1 MNVHGQQDRLQFILW
16 DVRQKVKHSRYR
28 MTCSDG
34 FLGSTF
40 QRTAMI
46 MQPGRICGSSVSVSR
61 GYVLACLSES
71 SFTIEIRLSDD
82 RRHSRKRGF
91 GVALRL
97 VPRKTV
103 NPNVSGREHG
113 QSLRVIP
120 NTERQSHR
128 TQIRSC

>member
-1 MNVHGQQDRLQFILW
+1 MNAHGQQDRLQFILW
-16 DVRQKVKHSRYR
+16 DVGRKVKRSRYR
-28 MTCSDG
+28 MTWSDG
-34 FLGSTF
+34 LLGSTF

-46 MQPGRICGSSVSVSR
+46 MQPGRVCGSSVSVSR
-61 GYVLACLSES
+61 SYTLTCLSES
-71 SFTIEIRLSDD
+71 SFTIEISLSDHP
-82 RRHSRKRGF
+82 RRSRKRGF
-91 GVALRL
+91 WVVLRF

-103 NPNVSGREHG
+103 NPNVPGRVHG